1 MDKDCFIVH
10 KSVLPDF
17 YEKVL
22 QIKEEVKTG
31 KKINLA
37 CKEAGISRSTFYKY
51 KDYVFLPDENSK
63 KLIIMLK
70 INNEPNAIIGILN
83 WIVTIK
89 GIIVSINQDAH
100 LNNGTFAR
108 IIISVSYKFNID
120 ELTKN
125 LLLQKNVIEAK
136 IEAIL

>member
-1 MDKDCFIVH
+1 MDRDCFIVH

-22 QIKEEVKTG
+22 EIKEVVKSG

-51 KDYVFLPDENSK
+51 KDYVFSPEEKNKRLVITM
-63 KLIIMLK
+63 KL
-70 INNEPNAIIGILN
+70 NNEPNGIIHILN

-89 GIIVSINQDAH
+89 GVVVSINQDAH
-100 LNNGTFAR
+100 FNSGAFTR
-108 IIISVSYKFNID
+108 IIISVNNQVNIE
-120 ELTKN
+120 ELSKSLN
-125 LLLQKNVIEAK
+125 QQRNVIESK
-136 IEAIL
+136 IEAIV

>member
-1 MDKDCFIVH
+1 MDNDCFIVH

-51 KDYVFLPDENSK
+51 KDYLYF
-63 KLIIMLK
+63 I
-70 INNEPNAIIGILN
+70 
-83 WIVTIK
+83 
-89 GIIVSINQDAH
+89 
-100 LNNGTFAR
+100 
-108 IIISVSYKFNID
+108 
-120 ELTKN
+120 
-125 LLLQKNVIEAK
+125 
-136 IEAIL
+136 